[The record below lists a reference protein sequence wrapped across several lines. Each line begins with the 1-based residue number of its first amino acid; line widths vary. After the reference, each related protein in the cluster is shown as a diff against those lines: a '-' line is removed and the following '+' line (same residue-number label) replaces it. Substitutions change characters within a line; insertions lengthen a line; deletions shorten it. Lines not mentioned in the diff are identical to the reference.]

1 MKHHSEQKIV
11 NREQQQMHCS
21 THCLPF
27 TIRGT
32 PGFTLIETL
41 VAISFLTLAILAPMS
56 LASQSLASAYYA
68 RDQVTAFHLAQEALE
83 AVRSARDANVLE
95 NAFGTGTDLL
105 EGIPTDALFVVDT
118 RDNSMTLCSGNC
130 PPLQTDGDFYAYGPV
145 GSIDVYDSHAGWV
158 TTRFTREV
166 RATYVS
172 APDEIKVS
180 ATVKWKTGRFQERS
194 FTISENLYRWI
205 DDGAAVEEAY
215 SQSGYYSQASYGG
228 GAGASCTTNA
238 DCAEPLTCTTVAQ
251 GVTWVSTC
259 Q

>member
-1 MKHHSEQKIV
+1 MHHSEQKIV
-11 NREQQQMHCS
+11 NSKQQL
-21 THCLPF
+21 T
-27 TIRGT
+27 RGSILYSLFSIHLS

-83 AVRSARDANVLE
+83 AVHSARDANVLE

-105 EGIPTDALFVVDT
+105 SGIPTDALFVIDT
-118 RDNSMTLCSGNC
+118 RDNSMTTCSGGC
-130 PPLQTDGDFYAYGPV
+130 PSLQTDGDFYAYGPV
-145 GSIDVYDSHAGWV
+145 GSIDIYAAHPGWV

-166 RATYVS
+166 RATFVT

-180 ATVKWKTGRFQERS
+180 ATVKWRTGRFQERS

-205 DDGAAVEEAY
+205 DDGAA
-215 SQSGYYSQASYGG
+215 
-228 GAGASCTTNA
+228 AGN
-238 DCAEPLTCTTVAQ
+238 
-251 GVTWVSTC
+251 
-259 Q
+259 